1 MGTIFISS
9 SLLTFFIS
17 VFSETH
23 FHLKF
28 FITIYFARQS
38 VNKTKLLKIWGLSTD
53 LVNIVSR
60 TEFVS
65 YDINTSTNINKQ
77 QH

>member
-1 MGTIFISS
+1 MGTQFHLI
-9 SLLTFFIS
+9 FFINIFFS

-38 VNKTKLLKIWGLSTD
+38 VNKTKLLKILGLSTD
-53 LVNIVSR
+53 LVNIVSK
-60 TEFVS
+60 TEL
-65 YDINTSTNINKQ
+65 
-77 QH
+77 

>member
-1 MGTIFISS
+1 MGTQFH
-9 SLLTFFIS
+9 LLFFINIFS

-38 VNKTKLLKIWGLSTD
+38 VNKTKLLKIWGLLKN

-60 TEFVS
+60 TEFAS
-65 YDINTSTNINKQ
+65 YDINTSTNINQQ

>member
-9 SLLTFFIS
+9 PLLTFFIS

-38 VNKTKLLKIWGLSTD
+38 VKTKLLKIWGLSTD

-60 TEFVS
+60 TEFAS
-65 YDINTSTNINKQ
+65 YDINASTNINKQ